1 MTRNK
6 GKILGLKRR
15 KGMTK
20 KKKRG
25 KCIDFKEPSMQL
37 KIHHKQYRYPWF
49 PEGTE
54 MIPRGEAPE
63 YTNQD
68 NLIPFSPKGEMKAI
82 HRLESEIQEG
92 RWP

>member
-1 MTRNK
+1 
-6 GKILGLKRR
+6 
-15 KGMTK
+15 
-20 KKKRG
+20 
-25 KCIDFKEPSMQL
+25 MQL

-82 HRLESEIQEG
+82 HRLESEI
-92 RWP
+92 